1 MASYDISQWNDAVAQ
16 NLPGGQAQ
24 VFIPKGGSRQVG
36 VLIGWREGEYNIDG
50 KARTTS
56 EADAIRAPFQISGT
70 ASDDSAVQCPT
81 GLVCHLQYVQPTQR
95 CTPWTV
101 GGGTLYC
108 PN

>member
-1 MASYDISQWNDAVAQ
+1 GDY
-16 NLPGGQAQ
+16 NL
-24 VFIPKGGSRQVG
+24 
-36 VLIGWREGEYNIDG
+36 DG
-50 KARTTS
+50 KARTAS
-56 EADAIRAPFQISGT
+56 EASALATPFQVSAT
-70 ASDDSAVQCPT
+70 ASDGSTLQCPA